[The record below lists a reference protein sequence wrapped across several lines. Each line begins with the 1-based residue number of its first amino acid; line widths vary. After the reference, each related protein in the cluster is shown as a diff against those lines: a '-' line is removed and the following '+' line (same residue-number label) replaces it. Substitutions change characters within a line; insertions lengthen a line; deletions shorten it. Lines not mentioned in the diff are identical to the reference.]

1 MNVTLNYNML
11 NYLTTLFEQVYL
23 TAMVAAASELLA
35 YIFSGLV
42 FERLGVVR
50 TYVFSCLISALGGF
64 AIIFY
69 GLDNQD
75 SALFPLF
82 FLLCKFGTAGAYN
95 GICLS
100 NSRLFEVQRASFAF
114 GSGNILARL
123 AQGSSPILSTMS
135 QPIPMYIFTLVAL
148 QTAAITLFLKVAPVT
163 VPSS

>member
-1 MNVTLNYNML
+1 MNLTFNYHML

-23 TAMVAAASELLA
+23 TAMVSTASELLA
-35 YIFSGLV
+35 YISSGVV

-50 TYVFSCLISALGGF
+50 TYVYYCLIGAFGGF

-75 SALFPLF
+75 SASFPVF
-82 FLLCKFGTAGAYN
+82 FLLCKFGVAGAYN
-95 GICLS
+95 AIIMS

-123 AQGSSPILSTMS
+123 IQGTSPILSTMP
-135 QPIPMYIFTLVAL
+135 QPIPMYIFTLTML
-148 QTAAITLFLKVAPVT
+148 LTAVITLFLKVAPVT